1 MNDDA
6 KLKVQREYRRIVAE
20 LQQAASNMRGTSG
33 RDASLEQ
40 SRDALA
46 TTLERLISEY
56 STQAEQTIG
65 STVWDQLVIAF
76 FGETNAGKST
86 LIETMRILT
95 NEETRAQA
103 RAETGN
109 AQDGMIV
116 GDGRADFT
124 KVYSEYRLKINGKPF
139 TLIDVPGIEG
149 REEDYSEEMTRLR
162 QRRLNAI

>member
-116 GDGRADFT
+116 G
-124 KVYSEYRLKINGKPF
+124 
-139 TLIDVPGIEG
+139 
-149 REEDYSEEMTRLR
+149 
-162 QRRLNAI
+162 